1 MRHMHASAPYVE
13 DDIVYPSSDGKPMA
27 EGGAQYEWLVTIQG
41 NLDAML
47 EDFVGADMF
56 WYPVRGDPKLCMAPD
71 VFVVLGRPKA
81 IRPSYIQWME
91 GGVAPQVVFEII
103 SPSNTTAELIRKLR
117 FYEQYGVEELYYY
130 DPERETLSG
139 WVREGERFVDVDA
152 MDGFV
157 SPRLRIRFE
166 LKETLRIF
174 GPDGAAFKTFAEQID
189 ARRQAE
195 ARADAAEEHAG
206 AAEARAD
213 AAEEHAGAAEARA
226 AAAEARAAALEA
238 RLAALDA
245 EP

>member
-1 MRHMHASAPYVE
+1 
-13 DDIVYPSSDGKPMA
+13 
-27 EGGAQYEWLVTIQG
+27 
-41 NLDAML
+41 
-47 EDFVGADMF
+47 
-56 WYPVRGDPKLCMAPD
+56 
-71 VFVVLGRPKA
+71 
-81 IRPSYIQWME
+81 
-91 GGVAPQVVFEII
+91 
-103 SPSNTTAELIRKLR
+103 
-117 FYEQYGVEELYYY
+117 
-130 DPERETLSG
+130 
-139 WVREGERFVDVDA
+139 

-174 GPDGAAFKTFAEQID
+174 GPDGAAFRTFAEQID

-195 ARADAAEEHAG
+195 ARAN
-206 AAEARAD
+206 